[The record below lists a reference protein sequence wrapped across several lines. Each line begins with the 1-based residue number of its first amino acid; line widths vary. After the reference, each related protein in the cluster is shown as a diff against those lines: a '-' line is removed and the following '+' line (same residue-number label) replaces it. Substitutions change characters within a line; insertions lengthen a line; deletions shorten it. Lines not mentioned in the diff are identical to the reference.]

1 MLWRGEEKG
10 GEREEKSSSSRKR
23 KRGWMLTAACVIFD
37 LFNAHSNAPRTG
49 GRHERNDDTT
59 RFGDGTVSRSEGGGP
74 RGEQGVTSVQI
85 SQKHV

>member
-10 GEREEKSSSSRKR
+10 GREKKRVVVVERKG
-23 KRGWMLTAACVIFD
+23 GWMLTAACVIFD

-74 RGEQGVTSVQI
+74 RGERGVTSVQI